1 MHKIAADTSALEEN
15 GDEESEFK
23 PLTAEQAARW
33 RSSQVKL
40 SVWRVVMV
48 QWIAAVVMTAVIYF
62 GFRQAV
68 WAWSVLYGGLAAGLP
83 SAVMAYGLTS
93 SRLARMLSGFAQT
106 ALAGFFLWEAVK
118 VLLTMVLLGLAP
130 LLMREIS
137 WPALVVGLVVVLKV
151 HWLAFLMQS
160 VAKK

>member
-1 MHKIAADTSALEEN
+1 MHKIAADTNAQEEN
-15 GDEESEFK
+15 EGEEPDFK
-23 PLTAEQAARW
+23 PLTAEQAAQW

-40 SVWRVVMV
+40 SVWRVVMA
-48 QWIAAVVMTAVIYF
+48 QWVAAVVLTAVIYF
-62 GFRQAV
+62 GFRQVV
-68 WAWSVLYGGLAAGLP
+68 WAWSAMYGGLAAGLP

-93 SRLARMLSGFAQT
+93 SRLARMLSGLAQT

-130 LLMREIS
+130 ALMREIS